1 MSMQRWRWA
10 ALAGTIGALTLVGAV
25 LAGAVLAGA
34 VLAGAARAQEAPPAD
49 LDALMARF
57 AAAPGFEARF
67 EEEKRIALLAVPVRS
82 EGRIYFAPPGRLL
95 RRVERP
101 DASVALIADGR
112 LRMRQGERREEIRMD
127 DNPVLRGF
135 IDSFR
140 AVLAG
145 DRAALARFY
154 DARYQPDAASGAW
167 ELTLRPRDAAL
178 ARFLREIRLR
188 GQGTVIREMRMVEV
202 NGDETRTTFHD
213 VNTARRFGES
223 EARTLFRV
231 D

>member
-1 MSMQRWRWA
+1 MLSSRPLRA
-10 ALAGTIGALTLVGAV
+10 FVALAPVALAAF
-25 LAGAVLAGA
+25 AGS
-34 VLAGAARAQEAPPAD
+34 ARAQEAPPAD
-49 LDALMARF
+49 LEALLRRF
-57 AAAPGFEARF
+57 ASAPGFEARF

-82 EGRIYFAPPGRLL
+82 EGRIYFASPGRLL

-101 DASVALIADGR
+101 DPSVALIADGR
-112 LRMRQGERREEIRMD
+112 LRMRQGERREELRVD
-127 DNPVLRGF
+127 DNPILRGF

-145 DRAALARFY
+145 DREALARFY
-154 DARYQPDAASGAW
+154 HAEYRPSDDAW

-188 GQGTVIREMRMVEV
+188 GQGTVIRELRMVEV

-213 VNTARRFGES
+213 VNTARRFS
-223 EARTLFRV
+223 DAEAQWLFRV
-231 D
+231 E

>member
-1 MSMQRWRWA
+1 MAIPTLRSASRIGVLVARVG
-10 ALAGTIGALTLVGAV
+10 ALAGTLAGV
-25 LAGAVLAGA
+25 LAGVLAGM
-34 VLAGAARAQEAPPAD
+34 AQAQDAPPAD
-49 LDALMARF
+49 LDALMRRF

-101 DASVALIADGR
+101 DPSVALIADGR
-112 LRMRQGERREEIRMD
+112 LRMRQGDRREELRVD

-145 DRAALARFY
+145 DRAALERFY
-154 DARYQPDAASGAW
+154 EARYQPNAETGAW
-167 ELTLRPRDAAL
+167 EVTLRPRDAAL
-178 ARFLREIRLR
+178 ARFLREIELR
-188 GQGTVIREMRMVEV
+188 GRGAVIREMRMVEV
-202 NGDETRTTFHD
+202 SGDETRTTFHD
-213 VNTARRFGES
+213 VNPARRFSES
-223 EARTLFRV
+223 EARTLFTV